1 MYKVSRRSCSVIS
14 CSNSWYK
21 IEKWMQEQCEIHK
34 CNKGTGSCDCSP
46 PFQLIPFPTERK
58 DPAGRKKWTTIVN
71 RKNGNNNWQ
80 PNSESRICSKHFVD
94 CEPTLSNPLPT
105 LDLGY
110 TPIQVT
116 KFRPPPRERHD
127 SPPPKKTKRKLENDL
142 SVEDLNKHITSDHD
156 YMYIQDT
163 DCNREVILLR
173 DQVQKLQKEVNMY
186 KSAYIRSVNTK
197 RKTTFD
203 INVILQS
210 DKKCKFYTGIPKVE
224 TFNDFFIEL
233 EQKVRQMRHWKG
245 PKRTC
250 NPLKNKKYTRS
261 NSNRKLSLKFEFA
274 LTLMKLRLGLL
285 FEDLADRFGISTT
298 HASNIFTTWIKVLSS
313 TIGSL
318 VFNPSKE
325 AVKTNLPPSF
335 KGTKYID
342 VRHIIDCTEVFLERP
357 NNLEVAAQTWSD
369 YKHHNTAKFLVSIN
383 PSGLINYVSEGFG
396 GRCSDKYITNN
407 SGFLDILEPYDC
419 VMADRGFTIREELAL
434 VRAQL
439 FIPPGRRGV
448 TQMSTNEVQQT
459 KEIANRRIHIEQAIR
474 RMKYFRILK
483 YEVPLTLMQHLD
495 SIFKTIAGICNMYPP
510 LPKYET

>member
-1 MYKVSRRSCSVIS
+1 MFKVSRRSCSVIS

-21 IEKWMQEQCEIHK
+21 IEKWMQEQCEIHN
-34 CNKGTGSCDCSP
+34 CNKGTRSCDCSP
-46 PFQLIPFPTERK
+46 PFLLIPFPTERK
-58 DPAGRKKWTTIVN
+58 DPAGRKKWTAIVN
-71 RKNGNNNWQ
+71 RKQGNNNWQ

-94 CEPTLSNPLPT
+94 GEPTPSNPFPT
-105 LDLGY
+105 IDLGY

-127 SPPPKKTKRKLENDL
+127 SPPPKKKTKRKLENDL
-142 SVEDLNKHITSDHD
+142 SVQDMNKHITSDHD
-156 YMYIQDT
+156 YMFIQDT
-163 DCNREVILLR
+163 DCNNNREVTLLR
-173 DQVQKLQKEVNMY
+173 EQVKKLQKEVNMY
-186 KSAYIRSVNTK
+186 KSAYIRSINSK

-203 INVILQS
+203 INVILQN
-210 DKKCKFYTGIPKVE
+210 DKKCKFYTGIPKVD
-224 TFNDFFIEL
+224 TFNDLFVEL
-233 EQKVRQMRHWKG
+233 EQKVRQIRHWKG

-250 NPLKNKKYTRS
+250 NPLKNRKYTQS
-261 NSNRKLSLKFEFA
+261 KTNRKLSLKFEFA

-313 TIGSL
+313 TIGAL

-325 AVKTNLPPSF
+325 A
-335 KGTKYID
+335 
-342 VRHIIDCTEVFLERP
+342 RP

-369 YKHHNTAKFLVSIN
+369 YKHHNTAKYLVSIN

-407 SGFLDILEPYDC
+407 SVFLDIIEPYDC

-459 KEIANRRIHIEQAIR
+459 KDIANRRIHIEQAIR

-483 YEVPLTLMQHLD
+483 YEVPLTLVQHLD